1 MEQTK
6 KIIPSKSNMM
16 NQGVNCDYLQMN
28 VYWWGALYSNIG
40 QQKKLQYWKVCSNM
54 GDNLMEAES
63 ESPVLSYSCTSFF
76 I

>member
-28 VYWWGALYSNIG
+28 VYWWEALYSNIG
-40 QQKKLQYWKVCSNM
+40 QQKNCSTEVCSNM

-63 ESPVLSYSCTSFF
+63 ESPLLSYSCTSFF